1 MQRISLAAAAFLALA
16 TPSIAVAQEQPILSA
31 EAEYD
36 RVAAQARRYF
46 TAGRY
51 RDAMIMTRDAYGFI
65 AGELGPQ
72 SILALRALNDIAV
85 IHQLQGELDT
95 ALPLALESA
104 GGLERVAGPD
114 HAETLN
120 ALANLAQL
128 HVERGDNNAAEPLM
142 RRVIAARGRTL
153 GAGDEATLNALLEYA
168 VFLKRAGRLRELAGQ
183 LDRGVATA
191 RTSLGADAPVTRD
204 LIAAAAE
211 ANGRDSPEDGAE
223 AAAIPG

>member
-1 MQRISLAAAAFLALA
+1 MQRISLAAAAYLALA

-46 TAGRY
+46 AAGRY
-51 RDAMIMTRDAYGFI
+51 RDAMMMTRDAYGFI
-65 AGELGPQ
+65 AGELGAQ

-95 ALPLALESA
+95 ALPIALESA

-128 HVERGDNNAAEPLM
+128 HVERGDSAAAEPLM
-142 RRVIAARGRTL
+142 RRVIEARGRTL

-191 RTSLGADAPVTRD
+191 RASLGAEAPVTRD
-204 LIAAAAE
+204 LVSAAAE
-211 ANGRDSPEDGAE
+211 ANGR
-223 AAAIPG
+223 AAPDDAG

>member
-1 MQRISLAAAAFLALA
+1 MQRISLAVAVYLALA
-16 TPSIAVAQEQPILSA
+16 TPSVALAQDQPILSA

-36 RVAAQARRYF
+36 RVATQARRYF

-51 RDAMIMTRDAYGFI
+51 RDAMMMTRDAYGFI

-95 ALPLALESA
+95 ALPIALESA

-128 HVERGDNNAAEPLM
+128 HVERGDRAAAEPLL
-142 RRVIAARGRTL
+142 RRVIEARGRTL

-168 VFLKRAGRLRELAGQ
+168 VFLKRAGRLRELAGP

-191 RTSLGADAPVTRD
+191 RASLGAEAPVTRD
-204 LIAAAAE
+204 LISAAAE
-211 ANGRDSPEDGAE
+211 ANGR
-223 AAAIPG
+223 AAPDDAG